1 MPSLDQRDRCL
12 QRQLAFVLVGGRSR
26 YLDLFFSVVFP
37 VVFRRIIILGTAGLA
52 LSTLL
57 SPSDE

>member
-37 VVFRRIIILGTAGLA
+37 VVFRRIIILGTAGPL
-52 LSTLL
+52 
-57 SPSDE
+57 